1 MAPVVHVIDPD
12 PDTVLILRNP
22 CTTFAPW
29 DSEEKPQSPVVRVS
43 KKERKKK
50 SKRRVDSLNPPEHY
64 PSLALDGLAVNSSET
79 FPEDGFGGSNGSA
92 GASSASE
99 VAPSLTT
106 HKEPVEPE
114 EESIHYHVSS
124 RHLMLASPVFKRAL
138 NRDGFTESVR
148 NEIDG
153 FFHVQASDWDPEA
166 FLIVLQILHGR
177 NKQVPRKV
185 SLDMLAKIA
194 ILEDYYTF
202 GESLDVFTEM
212 WVQELMKVSVPKVY
226 CRDLV
231 LWIWVAWLFDKD
243 QQFKQATTVAIKQST
258 EALRTLHL
266 PIPAILSGTFIPRSD
281 EISDR
286 LHTADEIDN
295 TRYQAIEFVIEALHD
310 RLERYR
316 SADYVC
322 PSDAN
327 QSFMCGSFLF
337 GSLTKELSRLEL
349 MSPRPEVPF
358 PGLSFNRTCELVG
371 AMQSRWWYSDNGSY
385 SRAHSC
391 TLNAVMK
398 TLIEDVS
405 TAVGGLNLGD
415 LKKRR
420 DS

>member
-1 MAPVVHVIDPD
+1 
-12 PDTVLILRNP
+12 
-22 CTTFAPW
+22 
-29 DSEEKPQSPVVRVS
+29 
-43 KKERKKK
+43 
-50 SKRRVDSLNPPEHY
+50 
-64 PSLALDGLAVNSSET
+64 
-79 FPEDGFGGSNGSA
+79 
-92 GASSASE
+92 
-99 VAPSLTT
+99 
-106 HKEPVEPE
+106 
-114 EESIHYHVSS
+114 
-124 RHLMLASPVFKRAL
+124 MLASPVFKRAL
-138 NRDGFTESVR
+138 NRDGFAESVR

-153 FFHVQASDWDPEA
+153 FFHIDASDWDPEA
-166 FLIVLQILHGR
+166 FLIVLRVLHGR

-212 WVQELMKVSVPKVY
+212 WIQELIKVSIPTVY

-243 QQFKQATTVAIKQST
+243 QQFKEATTVAIKQST
-258 EALRTLHL
+258 EALRTLDL
-266 PIPAILSGTFIPRSD
+266 PIPTILSGTFIPRSD
-281 EISDR
+281 EIRDR

-295 TRYQAIEFVIEALHD
+295 TRYQAIEFFVETLHD

-327 QSFMCGSFLF
+327 DSFMCGSFLL

-349 MSPRPEVPF
+349 MLPRPEVPF

-371 AMQSRWWYSDNGSY
+371 AMQSRWWYSANGSY

-391 TLNAVMK
+391 TLNAAMK
-398 TLIEDVS
+398 ALIQEVS

>member
-266 PIPAILSGTFIPRSD
+266 PIPAILS
-281 EISDR
+281 
-286 LHTADEIDN
+286 DEIDN

>member
-50 SKRRVDSLNPPEHY
+50 SKRRVDSLNLPEHY
-64 PSLALDGLAVNSSET
+64 PSLALDGLAVDSSET

-99 VAPSLTT
+99 VAPSLTR

-138 NRDGFTESVR
+138 NKDGFTESVR

-202 GESLDVFTEM
+202 GESLDIFTEM
-212 WVQELMKVSVPKVY
+212 WIQELMKVSIPKVY

-243 QQFKQATTVAIKQST
+243 QQFKEATTVAIKQST
-258 EALRTLHL
+258 EALRTLDL
-266 PIPAILSGTFIPRSD
+266 PIPAILS
-281 EISDR
+281 
-286 LHTADEIDN
+286 DEIDN
-295 TRYQAIEFVIEALHD
+295 TRYQAIEFFIEGLHD
-310 RLERYR
+310 RLEKYR
-316 SADYVC
+316 STDYVC
-322 PSDAN
+322 PYDAN
-327 QSFMCGSFLF
+327 WSFLCGSFLL
-337 GSLTKELSRLEL
+337 GGMMKELSRLGL
-349 MSPRPEVPF
+349 YQPRPEVPF
-358 PGLSFNRTCELVG
+358 TSLSFNNLCDLVRDIRDVQWSIG
-371 AMQSRWWYSDNGSY
+371 GSWNE
-385 SRAHSC
+385 HPC
-391 TLNAVMK
+391 TLRAAII
-398 TLIEDVS
+398 TLIKDVS
-405 TAVGGLNLGD
+405 TAIGGLNLGD
-415 LKKRR
+415 LKKTR

>member
-50 SKRRVDSLNPPEHY
+50 SKRRVDSLDPPEHY
-64 PSLALDGLAVNSSET
+64 PSLALDGLAVDSNET
-79 FPEDGFGGSNGSA
+79 FPEDRFGGSNGSA

-99 VAPSLTT
+99 VAPSLTR

-138 NRDGFTESVR
+138 NKDGFTESVR

-212 WVQELMKVSVPKVY
+212 WIQELIRVSIPTVY

-243 QQFKQATTVAIKQST
+243 QQFEEATTVAIKQST
-258 EALRTLHL
+258 EALRTLDL
-266 PIPAILSGTFIPRSD
+266 PIPPILS
-281 EISDR
+281 
-286 LHTADEIDN
+286 DEIDN

-316 SADYVC
+316 STDYLC
-322 PSDAN
+322 PSNAN
-327 QSFMCGSFLF
+327 QSFMCGSFLL
-337 GSLTKELSRLEL
+337 GSVTKELSRLNF

-358 PGLSFNRTCELVG
+358 PGLSFDRTCELVG
-371 AMQSRWWYSDNGSY
+371 AMQSPWWYSANGSY

-391 TLNAVMK
+391 TLNAAMK

>member
-1 MAPVVHVIDPD
+1 MAPG
-12 PDTVLILRNP
+12 
-22 CTTFAPW
+22 
-29 DSEEKPQSPVVRVS
+29 
-43 KKERKKK
+43 
-50 SKRRVDSLNPPEHY
+50 
-64 PSLALDGLAVNSSET
+64 GLTVNSSET
-79 FPEDGFGGSNGSA
+79 FPED
-92 GASSASE
+92 E

-138 NRDGFTESVR
+138 NKDGFAESVR

-153 FFHVQASDWDPEA
+153 FFHIQASDWDPEA
-166 FLIVLQILHGR
+166 FLIVLRILHGR

-202 GESLDVFTEM
+202 GESLDVFTEI
-212 WVQELMKVSVPKVY
+212 WVQELIKVSIPTVY

-243 QQFKQATTVAIKQST
+243 QQFKEATTTAIKQST
-258 EALRTLHL
+258 ESLRTLGL
-266 PIPAILSGTFIPRSD
+266 PIPAILSGMFVSCSH
-281 EISDR
+281 EIR
-286 LHTADEIDN
+286 GHLHIADEIDN
-295 TRYQAIEFVIEALHD
+295 TRYQAIDFVVESLHE

-316 SADYVC
+316 SIDYVC
-322 PSDAN
+322 PYGDN
-327 QSFMCGSFLF
+327 YSFECGSFLL
-337 GSLTKELSRLEL
+337 GNMMKELTRLNL
-349 MSPRPEVPF
+349 YQPRPEVPF
-358 PGLSFNRTCELVG
+358 PSLSFKDLCNRVRGIRPACWAPEG
-371 AMQSRWWYSDNGSY
+371 HYHS
-385 SRAHSC
+385 HSC
-391 TLNAVMK
+391 TLDAAME

-420 DS
+420 DG

>member
-1 MAPVVHVIDPD
+1 MNLGLTQH
-12 PDTVLILRNP
+12 
-22 CTTFAPW
+22 
-29 DSEEKPQSPVVRVS
+29 
-43 KKERKKK
+43 
-50 SKRRVDSLNPPEHY
+50 SLNPPEHY
-64 PSLALDGLAVNSSET
+64 PSLALDELAVNSSET
-79 FPEDGFGGSNGSA
+79 FPEDGFGGSNGFA

-114 EESIHYHVSS
+114 EESTHYHVSS

-138 NRDGFTESVR
+138 NKDGFTESVR

-202 GESLDVFTEM
+202 GESLDIFTEM
-212 WVQELMKVSVPKVY
+212 WIQELMKVSIPKVY

-295 TRYQAIEFVIEALHD
+295 TRYQAIEFFIEALHD
-310 RLERYR
+310 RLEKYQ
-316 SADYVC
+316 STDYVC
-322 PSDAN
+322 PYDASR
-327 QSFMCGSFLF
+327 SFLCGSFLL
-337 GSLTKELSRLEL
+337 GGMMKELSRLGL
-349 MSPRPEVPF
+349 YQPRPEVPF
-358 PGLSFNRTCELVG
+358 TSLSFNGLCDLVQDIRDIQWSIG
-371 AMQSRWWYSDNGSY
+371 GSWNE
-385 SRAHSC
+385 HPC
-391 TLNAVMK
+391 TLRAAII
-398 TLIEDVS
+398 TLIKDVS
-405 TAVGGLNLGD
+405 TAIGGLNLGD
-415 LKKRR
+415 LKKTR